1 VLFSLWLTH
10 IILAVIIFIRIII
23 PVFRGCNVRLR
34 NGEIEPLSPKRRG
47 PKPRVRPSDLLGRAE
62 NFRGNLI
69 QVWDRLW
76 PLLSKAESADNVT
89 KAFQEGASPHDQN
102 FVPGLSQLLI
112 GVLKE
117 TTFPQRP
124 KSMQRFIAD
133 SAAALGDVTARRSRD
148 ICMQERMKAKRANHI
163 IRHEYYI
170 ECSCGYEGPARDR
183 ACRKCGATISPSLYR

>member
-1 VLFSLWLTH
+1 M
-10 IILAVIIFIRIII
+10 
-23 PVFRGCNVRLR
+23 RLR
-34 NGEIEPLSPKRRG
+34 NSNQPGISEPAIPKKRG
-47 PKPRVRPSDLLGRAE
+47 PKPRVRPSEVLGRAE
-62 NFRGNLI
+62 NFEGVLS

-76 PLLSKAESADNVT
+76 PLLSKAQTEDDVT
-89 KAFQEGASPHDQN
+89 RAFQEGARPYDQY

-148 ICMQERMKAKRANHI
+148 ICVQERLTRKRTHRI
-163 IRHEYYI
+163 LRYEFFI
-170 ECSCGYEGPARDR
+170 ECSCGYQGHSRNHCCPD
-183 ACRKCGATISPSLYR
+183 CGTKIVFPVTLGSTFV

>member
-1 VLFSLWLTH
+1 MK
-10 IILAVIIFIRIII
+10 
-23 PVFRGCNVRLR
+23 LR
-34 NGEIEPLSPKRRG
+34 SWNQPGISNAALSKKRG
-47 PKPRVRPSDLLGRAE
+47 PKPRVRPSEVLGRAE
-62 NFRGNLI
+62 NFEGILS

-76 PLLSKAESADNVT
+76 PLLSKAQTEDDVT
-89 KAFQEGASPHDQN
+89 KAFQEGARPYDQN

-148 ICMQERMKAKRANHI
+148 ICAQERLARKRAHRI
-163 IRHEYYI
+163 LRYEFFI
-170 ECSCGYEGPARDR
+170 ECSCGYQGHSRNHGCPD
-183 ACRKCGATISPSLYR
+183 CGTKIVFPVTLGSTFL